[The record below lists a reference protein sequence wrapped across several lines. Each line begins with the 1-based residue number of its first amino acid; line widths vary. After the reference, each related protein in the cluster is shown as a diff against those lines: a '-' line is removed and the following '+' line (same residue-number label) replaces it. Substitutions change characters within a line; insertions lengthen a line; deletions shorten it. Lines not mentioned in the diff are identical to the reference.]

1 MYAVIK
7 KKRDSGAEIAIV
19 DMPKIGK
26 NEVPA
31 KVKAASICGID
42 IYIWDWNEWAENP
55 CRWLGL
61 R

>member
-1 MYAVIK
+1 VVK
-7 KKRDSGAEIAIV
+7 KKRDLGAEITTV

-42 IYIWDWNEWAENP
+42 IHIWDWNEWAKNP
-55 CRWLGL
+55 CLRLGL